1 MSANCCHNK
10 EKDLQKLIK
19 SQARVLWI
27 VLFINFGMFFVEFI
41 SGILSQSVSLTGD
54 SLDMLGDGLAYAS
67 SLWALKLTQ
76 KDKARSAQFK
86 ASIMMVLGV
95 FVFGRAIYK
104 VFFQSIP
111 HFQTIGAIGL
121 LAMIMNLICLFLLTR
136 HKNDDINFTS
146 VWICSRNDIIAN
158 TSLLIA
164 AFLVFYFQHPWP
176 DLIVGFGITVLFLR
190 SSLGIFSEAKTVL
203 KNES

>member
-1 MSANCCHNK
+1 MSAKCCHEK
-10 EKDLQKLIK
+10 EKDLKLIK

-76 KDKARSAQFK
+76 KDKVRSAQFK

-104 VFFQSIP
+104 VFFQSLP
-111 HFQTIGAIGL
+111 HFQTIGAIGI
-121 LAMIMNLICLFLLTR
+121 LAMVMNLICLFLLTR
-136 HKNDDINFTS
+136 HKDDHINFSS
-146 VWICSRNDIIAN
+146 VWTCSRNDIIAN
-158 TSLLIA
+158 TSLLVA

-176 DLIVGFGITVLFLR
+176 DLLVGIGITVLYLR
-190 SSLGIFSEAKTVL
+190 SSLGIFSEAKIAL